1 MTGPR
6 YDNLD
11 VTPTQVAKELLR
23 LARELAD
30 ATKDLESLEQEAVT
44 TQEHYDML
52 YSQAVLRAGE
62 DDDLTS
68 ADLRKAWA
76 VKETHQARLD
86 AGVASAAVKARKT
99 LLDTLKTRVT
109 VGQSVANALQTEI
122 NLDGVRR
129 R

>member
-1 MTGPR
+1 MSAPR
-6 YDNLD
+6 YNNLD
-11 VTPTQVAKELLR
+11 ITPSQVAKELLR

-30 ATKDLESLEQEAVT
+30 ATADLESLEQEAVT
-44 TQEHYDML
+44 TQEQYDML

-62 DDDLTS
+62 DDNLTS